1 MDAEERERMVQKIS
15 GKTAQTM
22 FKPCNNLFA
31 QISSAPTLH
40 YAAPVVP
47 AGFLDRF
54 AVL

>member
-1 MDAEERERMVQKIS
+1 ML
-15 GKTAQTM
+15 
-22 FKPCNNLFA
+22 KPCNSLFA

-54 AVL
+54 AVLQSEKFSKSWKTEK